1 MSKKMNVGLLRQWL
15 NEDRIND
22 PDKMVTNEML
32 ERWLVDE
39 CTKKVQVKFI
49 EEERKR
55 WHNINPTALPNI
67 IGRICD
73 IRLVDESEC
82 EHDWQSCSDNFGNA
96 WEQCIKCNQIKCNQK
111 KESEPNP
118 VANESYANENTES
131 KKIEKPPILDH
142 SMTDFYDVLDNRELM
157 IKIINHLNKDL

>member
-1 MSKKMNVGLLRQWL
+1 MKKIQVRCETPN
-15 NEDRIND
+15 
-22 PDKMVTNEML
+22 TNEEIWIDFL
-32 ERWLVDE
+32 EIDG
-39 CTKKVQVKFI
+39 KKY
-49 EEERKR
+49 
-55 WHNINPTALPNI
+55 
-67 IGRICD
+67 
-73 IRLVDESEC
+73 RLVDESEC

>member
-15 NEDRIND
+15 NEDRIDD

-32 ERWLVDE
+32 ERWL
-39 CTKKVQVKFI
+39 FS
-49 EEERKR
+49 
-55 WHNINPTALPNI
+55 H
-67 IGRICD
+67 
-73 IRLVDESEC
+73 RLVDESEC
-82 EHDWQSCSDNFGNA
+82 ED
-96 WEQCIKCNQIKCNQK
+96 
-111 KESEPNP
+111 NP